1 MEIRQI
7 STTLNRLIGHL
18 NIETAEDQKKFNQ
31 LKRSLSKSVIEEKVC
46 KPQQPV
52 FSFEKSDLFSD
63 ETITEVQRKSIASIV
78 NNRLKDQEETK
89 YKVFRREI
97 PVREQL
103 LHNSVAEWAA
113 GSKVDHSVGPFL
125 NEDGRQ
131 FWYDFFL
138 IEKLVTLYMQGVAD
152 PVLLFKIKESSPV
165 AANRSVATRMAGN
178 RNISVITR
186 PSRTYTLVKSSI
198 WINSRFLAPNAP
210 AGTYTG
216 LTIKGGKIT
225 LSKPPQTIN
234 NKLTIP
240 ANTTVHVQLNLE
252 QQEATDADTKSNY
265 GRDAR
270 NMQLQLPEILEF
282 SFSGNGRTINNAGR
296 ASWNLYGQRMGF
308 EWIKSQ
314 QVIYDPQIQRIFFPF
329 KSTAQTLVIQRNDSD
344 FHKLGQEAE
353 IQKSGWVLPV
363 AAIDISEPTAAAG
376 TGVMYVQ
383 CKNGIVNEW
392 IGLKGGGFS
401 LNAPAFLVGPGQILI
416 TDLTAGNPHASQSL
430 KLWKDEKNEKGTS
443 VNLTFSGSAP
453 FFYLSNANGNE
464 LLMTWTDA
472 DFRIDRPVKV
482 NEEPPAIHSL
492 NSVLIIA
499 ASTTTKLIYLFD
511 DNLILD
517 DAQIKNQDPIMPEQ
531 MALALTNA
539 LFKVTQPNGCL
550 LFGNLNEDF
559 SKVEKGF
566 LFLTFGL
573 LAYIPTLPDP
583 YAANLGIL
591 QRQTRGTIAGTAAF
605 GNSAVSV
612 QQITAWLVCR
622 VAWIATP
629 DEADTNDLV
638 EVSFHFAPLNN
649 QFGGISLDSPE
660 AEEPATPE
668 PVSPVISADN
678 TVKQPSFSTKIM
690 AETDISVSRLAS
702 FNLSRT
708 LSSEKINPVSAENV
722 SAETRFSASNAT
734 TMSSAVSHRHPLPD
748 FDPQWEKETYRFR
761 RDLFALLDVST
772 NADLFGISFD
782 ILNRREFGITAGTD
796 SATGESIA
804 GFFPVQVDGMDVVS
818 VGANVKAFTVP
829 QISWEPVFNLSPP
842 APPPDGPI
850 PGDPAGGF
858 NYYPNDGGPTHILNN
873 STEKVTLAPLP
884 VTGFLLNKRDTDSN
898 FKAFS
903 FFTLPFGMRAAALLS
918 EKYVYNN
925 VPRDGG
931 DLNEVKVSFENE
943 IQSGLQLK
951 MDAGVP
957 LREGDDKMFMGTTV
971 QINNILDLA
980 GNATGNSTLGGS
992 VTNIFNR
999 EFFYDTN
1006 YPFELFKQRGVPVTR
1021 MDLSGYG
1028 ASMFSNWLNTK
1039 AAIAETSQAKFD
1051 VFVGRCSHE
1060 IIQVK
1065 SIMYPWAIKVVRTI
1079 TLFRVGSGYVYRFDS
1094 GWRAE
1099 SDGKFDFR
1107 YYTYENNP
1115 NFPGG
1120 PPENPEPQLI
1130 AVERFAEYEIHPG
1143 LVKALYNVNNI
1154 IETNEVE
1161 PFKQTVNFAK
1171 SVDQNGVEVNIPKDF
1186 EIDLQ
1191 PVYFDADVELEGAI
1205 SGMVSKPTSD
1215 GEKKLVPS
1223 KRILGFVQLGP
1234 RGFPLNNTALQL
1246 LVTRQGTIGGPIDC
1260 ETELVESSQKMRLS
1274 RFDFNNSFGANG
1286 TVPTFCVAGR
1296 GNVLLPKDGSWTM
1309 VKHERANG
1317 DVSPVPENLS
1327 IPVIRQGKVVKDGN
1341 TVKIDTPVGNVLTR
1355 IAEPV
1360 ELLRQPV
1367 GNTINY
1373 GFLQSTDTQKAL
1385 FLTPSFKKGTK
1396 KLLSKTPP
1404 LFVDAFRIV
1413 NSKGIFP
1420 NIGEAEDLTLDTL
1433 GEAILMKKNGSFPFD
1448 TSNLQDLGKD
1458 VFELMDIQDTINN
1471 VKQQGL
1477 QLLHNPE
1484 EAFDLPTEFEL
1495 IDVGD
1500 GNFRIYIEYAKKDK
1514 NGNVEESGSLD
1525 FDINSVAES
1534 WKSKMN
1540 NIGLVI
1546 DLAGIKRLM
1555 TIRGNWDSENG
1566 KEAAYP
1572 KPDLTFA
1579 PELQPLVDLLEI
1591 LQSLQSGNYG
1601 EAVQNGLKLAM
1612 SNKAGTWE
1620 YKFEASKE
1628 IPVLRFPVPDA
1639 VYNDPNT
1646 PFKLEAGLKLG
1657 AYFNAALKVTT
1668 DANELLPSAGGV
1680 LGFYARLSVM
1690 CVSISAATVYAIG
1703 QAEVDIAADTKIG
1716 PSLRMKFGFGAQ
1728 IVVGLPV
1735 AGNVSIMFVVG
1746 AEIFIASGIVE
1757 VSAFLMFRGHAE
1769 ILGGIVSI
1777 TIRIEAKGT
1786 YSKKAI
1792 GGGSRTDLQCQ
1803 VTFGLD
1809 ISIAFIINI
1818 SFTESWQEQRQIA

>member
-1 MEIRQI
+1 MEIQKM
-7 STTLNRLIGHL
+7 STILKGLIGHL
-18 NIETAEDQKKFNQ
+18 KIESAEDQKKFNQ
-31 LKRSLSKSVIEEKVC
+31 LKKSLSKSAIEEK
-46 KPQQPV
+46 KNMPRRKG
-52 FSFEKSDLFSD
+52 FSIEESDLFSD
-63 ETITEVQRKSIASIV
+63 DTIPEIQRKSISNIV
-78 NNRLKDQEETK
+78 NKRVEAKEETN
-89 YKVFRREI
+89 YKVFRREL

-103 LHNSVAEWAA
+103 LQNSVADWAA
-113 GSKVDHSVGPFL
+113 GSKVDHTIGPL
-125 NEDGRQ
+125 TGVDGRE
-131 FWYDFFL
+131 FWYDFYP
-138 IEKLVTLYMQGVAD
+138 IEKLISLYMQGFTD
-152 PVLLFKIKESSPV
+152 PVLLFKIKES
-165 AANRSVATRMAGN
+165 NRVV
-178 RNISVITR
+178 RNKNVRVRKSLTK
-186 PSRTYTLVKSSI
+186 TYQLMKGSI
-198 WINSRFLAPNAP
+198 WINAKFLAPNAS
-210 AGTYTG
+210 AGTFAG
-216 LTIKGGKIT
+216 LTINGGEVT
-225 LSKPPQTIN
+225 LSKAPQN
-234 NKLTIP
+234 KNDKLTI
-240 ANTTVHVQLNLE
+240 AASTNVSVQLNLD
-252 QQEATDADTKSNY
+252 QPKVTDADANSPY
-265 GRDAR
+265 GKDAISTE
-270 NMQLQLPEILEF
+270 LQLPKILNF
-282 SFSGNGRTINNAGR
+282 HFSGNGRSIDKVGG
-296 ASWNLYGQRMGF
+296 ASWILYGQRMKF
-308 EWIKSQ
+308 DWISNEQ
-314 QVIYDPQIQRIFFPF
+314 TVYDTQLQRIYFPF
-329 KSTAQTLVIQRNDSD
+329 QPSAQNVVIQKNQSD
-344 FHKLGQEAE
+344 FHFIEKEAA
-353 IQKSGWVLPV
+353 IQRGGWVIPLTV
-363 AAIDISEPTAAAG
+363 IDVSQPTSAAG
-376 TGVMYVQ
+376 IGEMFVQ
-383 CKNGIVNEW
+383 CKNGITNRW
-392 IGLKGGGFS
+392 AGLNGGGLS
-401 LNAPAFLVGPGQILI
+401 LNNPGFLVGPGQILVA
-416 TDLTAGNPHASQSL
+416 DLTAGNPHANQTL
-430 KLWKDEKNEKGTS
+430 KLWKDETNQTGTFVS
-443 VNLTFSGSAP
+443 LRFSDSAP
-453 FFYLSNANGNE
+453 FFYVSNADGNE
-464 LLMTWTDA
+464 LLMTQSNA

-482 NEEPPAIHSL
+482 NGEPPQVRSL
-492 NSVLIIA
+492 DSLLVIA
-499 ASTTTKLIYLFD
+499 ASAANRLVYLFD
-511 DNLILD
+511 NNLILD
-517 DAQIKNQDPIMPEQ
+517 DAQIDHEDPVVPEQ

-550 LFGNLNEDF
+550 LFGNLNKDF
-559 SKVEKGF
+559 SKVDKGF

-591 QRQTRGTIAGTAAF
+591 LRQIRGRIAGAAS
-605 GNSAVSV
+605 GAVSF

-622 VAWIATP
+622 IAWVASA
-629 DEADTNDLV
+629 EENNTNDDV
-638 EVSFHFAPLNN
+638 NVSFHFSPLNS
-649 QFGGISLDSPE
+649 QFGDISLNSPE
-660 AEEPATPE
+660 DDDPSKSKTISSTRSSLRS
-668 PVSPVISADN
+668 VSLSSSDS
-678 TVKQPSFSTKIM
+678 KKI
-690 AETDISVSRLAS
+690 AETDITVSRITSLNFSKKLTYAG
-702 FNLSRT
+702 
-708 LSSEKINPVSAENV
+708 KIS
-722 SAETRFSASNAT
+722 
-734 TMSSAVSHRHPLPD
+734 SSAKNLNIATNVTGSGTSTRAAAVTHLKDLPD
-748 FDPQWEKETYRFR
+748 YGPEWDKNTSRYK

-782 ILNRREFGITAGTD
+782 LLIRRDFAVTVGRD
-796 SATGESIA
+796 VNTGETVSN
-804 GFFPVQVDGMDVVS
+804 FFPVQVDGMDVVS
-818 VGANVKAFTVP
+818 AGANVKAFTVP
-829 QISWEPVFNLSPP
+829 QISWEPVFNLTPP

-873 STEKVTLAPLP
+873 SAEKVTLAPLP
-884 VTGFLLNKRDTDSN
+884 VTSFLVDKRDTDSD

-903 FFTLPFGMRAAALLS
+903 FFTLPFGMKAAAQLS
-918 EKYVYNN
+918 ENYVYNN

-931 DLNEVKVSFENE
+931 DLNKIKVSFENDMK
-943 IQSGLQLK
+943 SGLQLK
-951 MDAGVP
+951 MDAGIP
-957 LREGDDKMFMGTTV
+957 LREGDSEMFMGTTV
-971 QINNILDLA
+971 QINNILDLT

-992 VTNIFNR
+992 VTSIFNR

-1051 VFVGRCSHE
+1051 IFVGRCSHE

-1065 SIMYPWAIKVVRTI
+1065 SILYPWAIKVVRTI
-1079 TLFRVGSGYVYRFDS
+1079 TLFRVNTGFVYRFDS

-1107 YYTYENNP
+1107 YFIYENNP

-1130 AVERFAEYEIHPG
+1130 SVERSAEFEIHPG
-1143 LVKALYNVNNI
+1143 LVKALYNVGNI
-1154 IETNEVE
+1154 IETSEVE
-1161 PFKQTVNFAK
+1161 PFNENVLFDK
-1171 SVDQNGVEVNIPKDF
+1171 SVDQLGVEINTPKNYDI
-1186 EIDLQ
+1186 ELQ
-1191 PVYFDADVELEGAI
+1191 PVYFDADIDVDGVV
-1205 SGMVSKPTSD
+1205 SGTVSKPTSD
-1215 GEKKLVPS
+1215 GEKKVVPS

-1234 RGFPLNNTALQL
+1234 KGFPLNNTGLKL
-1246 LVTRQGTIGGPIDC
+1246 LVTRQGTIGGAIDC
-1260 ETELVESSQKMRLS
+1260 EVNLVESTQKMRLS
-1274 RFDFNNSFGANG
+1274 RFDFNNSFADNG
-1286 TVPTFCVAGR
+1286 SDPTFCVAGR
-1296 GNVLLPKDGSWTM
+1296 GNVLLPKEGSWSM

-1327 IPVIRQGKVVKDGN
+1327 IPVIREGKIVKDGD
-1341 TVKIDTPVGNVLTR
+1341 TVKIDPLKPVGNVLTR
-1355 IAEPV
+1355 IAEPL
-1360 ELLRQPV
+1360 ELLRQPAT
-1367 GNTINY
+1367 NTINY

-1420 NIGEAEDLTLDTL
+1420 NIGEAENLAGDTV
-1433 GEAILMKKNGSFPFD
+1433 GEAVLMKKNGNFPFD
-1448 TSNLQDLGKD
+1448 TSNLKDLGKD

-1500 GNFRIYIEYAKKDK
+1500 GNFRIYIEYDKKDK

-1540 NIGLVI
+1540 NIGLVL

-1566 KEAAYP
+1566 KESTYP
-1572 KPDLTFA
+1572 KPDLKFA

-1591 LQSLQSGNYG
+1591 LQSLQEGNYG
-1601 EAVQNGLKLAM
+1601 DAVQNGLKLAM
-1612 SNKAGTWE
+1612 SNKAGSWE

-1628 IPVLRFPVPDA
+1628 IPVLRFPMPDA

-1646 PFKLEAGLKLG
+1646 PFKLEAGLKIG

-1703 QAEVDIAADTKIG
+1703 QADVDIAADTKIG

-1735 AGNVSIMFVVG
+1735 AGNVSILFVVG
-1746 AEIFIASGIVE
+1746 AEIFIAKGIVQ
-1757 VSAFLMFRGHAE
+1757 VSAFLLFEGHAE

-1786 YSKKAI
+1786 YSKKAL
-1792 GGGSRTDLQCQ
+1792 GGGDSRTDLQCQ

>member
-1 MEIRQI
+1 MESQQI
-7 STTLNRLIGHL
+7 SAALKGLIGHL
-18 NIETAEDQKKFNQ
+18 NIETVEDKRNLNL
-31 LKRSLSKSVIEEKVC
+31 LKTSLSKSVIPSESLIKESAFSIEKT
-46 KPQQPV
+46 
-52 FSFEKSDLFSD
+52 DLFSD
-63 ETITEVQRKSIASIV
+63 ETISSSQEKSIDSILNKRV
-78 NNRLKDQEETK
+78 KTNAVTN
-89 YKVFRREI
+89 YKVFRREV

-103 LHNSVAEWAA
+103 LYNSVADWAA
-113 GSKVDHSVGPFL
+113 GSKVDHSLGPFTGI
-125 NEDGRQ
+125 DGRQ
-131 FWYDFFL
+131 FWYDFYPV
-138 IEKLVTLYMQGVAD
+138 EKLMTLYIQGIAE
-152 PVLLFKIKESSPV
+152 PVLLFKVKPIG
-165 AANRSVATRMAGN
+165 RLVATPNLVVRA
-178 RNISVITR
+178 SLTK
-186 PSRTYTLVKSSI
+186 TYSLAKGSI
-198 WINSRFLAPNAP
+198 WINSRFLAPNSP
-210 AGTYTG
+210 MGTYCG
-216 LTIKGGKIT
+216 LTILNGKIT
-225 LSKPPQTIN
+225 LTQTPQEVN
-234 NKLTIP
+234 NKLTVP
-240 ANTTVHVQLNLE
+240 AATNISVSLNLDQPE
-252 QQEATDADTKSNY
+252 DTAAKAESEY
-265 GRDAR
+265 GKDAR
-270 NMQLQLPEILEF
+270 EMKLQLPEILNF
-282 SFSGNGRTINNAGR
+282 HFSGNGRTIDKVGN
-296 ASWNLYGQRMGF
+296 ASWNLYGQEMQF
-308 EWIKSQ
+308 EWVANQ
-314 QVIYDPQIQRIFFPF
+314 QTVYDNQLQRIYFPF
-329 KSTAQTLVIQRNDSD
+329 NPDKQNFVIQQNQSD
-344 FHKLGQEAE
+344 FHFLEREAP

-363 AAIDISEPTAAAG
+363 ATIDTSQPTAAAG
-376 TGVMYVQ
+376 IGEMYVQ
-383 CKNGIVNEW
+383 CKQGLLNKW
-392 IGLKGGGFS
+392 AKLKGGSFS
-401 LNAPAFLVGPGQILI
+401 LKNPGILVGPGQILI
-416 TDLTAGNPHASQSL
+416 ADLTAGNPHSTQVL
-430 KLWKDEKNEKGTS
+430 KLWKDEMDTT
-443 VNLTFSGSAP
+443 VNLSFSENVP
-453 FFYLSNANGNE
+453 FFYVSNANGNE
-464 LLMTWTDA
+464 LIMTNTDA

-482 NEEPPAIHSL
+482 DGTPPAIQSL
-492 NSVLIIA
+492 NSLLIISA
-499 ASTTTKLIYLFD
+499 NDTNRLVYLFD

-517 DAQIKNQDPIMPEQ
+517 SAQMNNQDPVIPEQ
-531 MALALTNA
+531 MAFALTNA

-550 LFGNLNEDF
+550 LFGNLNDDF

-583 YAANLGIL
+583 YAANLGIM
-591 QRQTRGTIAGTAAF
+591 QRQIRGTTKVNVRGAAAF
-605 GNSAVSV
+605 G
-612 QQITAWLVCR
+612 QQIAAWLVCR
-622 VAWIATP
+622 VAWLGSN
-629 DEADTNDLV
+629 DEDKNDNV
-638 EVSFHFAPLNN
+638 NVSFHFGPLNN
-649 QFGGISLDSPE
+649 QFGDISLDSPTNDNSD
-660 AEEPATPE
+660 AVNGISPSTSLGNMNVQPKTDSIIHPE
-668 PVSPVISADN
+668 S
-678 TVKQPSFSTKIM
+678 
-690 AETDISVSRLAS
+690 DIAVSRLA
-702 FNLSRT
+702 NL
-708 LSSEKINPVSAENV
+708 N
-722 SAETRFSASNAT
+722 FSAKNLKRTSKIVAT
-734 TMSSAVSHRHPLPD
+734 TENLNFSATGSTSEPSKTAAAAAHPRELPD
-748 FDPQWEKETYRFR
+748 YEQEWDKDTYRYK

-782 ILNRREFGITAGTD
+782 ILSQRGFGVTAGTD
-796 SATGESIA
+796 TTTGEAVSN
-804 GFFPVQVDGMDVVS
+804 FFPVQVEGMDVVS
-818 VGANVKAFTVP
+818 TGSNVKAFTVP

-884 VTGFLLNKRDTDSN
+884 VTSFLVNKRDTDNN
-898 FKAFS
+898 FKAYS
-903 FFTLPFGMRAAALLS
+903 FFTLPFGMKAAAQLS
-918 EKYVYNN
+918 EKYIYNN

-931 DLNEVKVSFENE
+931 DLNKIKVAFEND
-943 IQSGLQLK
+943 IKSGLQLR

-957 LREGDDKMFMGTTV
+957 LREGDSEMFMGTTV
-971 QINNILDLA
+971 QINNILDLT

-992 VTNIFNR
+992 VTSIFNR

-1065 SIMYPWAIKVVRTI
+1065 SILYPWAIKVVRTI
-1079 TLFRVGSGYVYRFDS
+1079 TLFRVNSGYVYRFDS

-1107 YYTYENNP
+1107 YFIYKPNP

-1120 PPENPEPQLI
+1120 TPENPEPQLI
-1130 AVERFAEYEIHPG
+1130 SEERSAEFEIHPG

-1154 IETNEVE
+1154 IETAEVE
-1161 PFKQTVNFAK
+1161 PFNENVTFQK
-1171 SVDQNGVEVNIPKDF
+1171 SVDQLGVEINTPKNYDI
-1186 EIDLQ
+1186 ELQ
-1191 PVYFDADVELEGAI
+1191 PVYFDADVDVEGVL
-1205 SGMVSKPTSD
+1205 SGMVTKLTSD
-1215 GEKKLVPS
+1215 GEKKVVPS

-1234 RGFPLNNTALQL
+1234 KGFPLNNAALKL
-1246 LVTRQGTIGGPIDC
+1246 LVTRQGTIGGAIDC
-1260 ETELVESSQKMRLS
+1260 EVDLVDSTQKMRLS
-1274 RFDFNNSFGANG
+1274 RFDFNNSFGTNG
-1286 TVPTFCVAGR
+1286 SDPTFCVAGR

-1309 VKHERANG
+1309 VKHERGNG

-1327 IPVIRQGKVVKDGN
+1327 IPVIRQGKVVKNGN
-1341 TVKIDTPVGNVLTR
+1341 TVKIDTPVANVLTR
-1355 IAEPV
+1355 IAEPA

-1367 GNTINY
+1367 ANTINY
-1373 GFLQSTDTQKAL
+1373 GLLQNTDTQKAL
-1385 FLTPSFKKGTK
+1385 FLTPSFKKNTK

-1420 NIGEAEDLTLDTL
+1420 NVGEAENLAGEVL
-1433 GEAILMKKNGSFPFD
+1433 GEAILMKKNGSFPFN
-1448 TSNLQDLGKD
+1448 TSNLKDLGKD
-1458 VFELMDIQDTINN
+1458 VFELMDIQETINN

-1500 GNFRIYIEYAKKDK
+1500 GNFRIYIEYDKKDK
-1514 NGNVEESGSLD
+1514 NGNVEASGSLD

-1566 KEAAYP
+1566 KESTYP
-1572 KPDLTFA
+1572 KPDLKFA
-1579 PELQPLVDLLEI
+1579 PELDPLVDLLEI
-1591 LQSLQSGNYG
+1591 LQSLQDGNYG

-1612 SNKAGTWE
+1612 SNKAGSWE

-1646 PFKLEAGLKLG
+1646 PFKLEAGLKIG

-1690 CVSISAATVYAIG
+1690 CVSISAATIYAIG
-1703 QAEVDIAADTKIG
+1703 QANVDIAADTKIG

-1735 AGNVSIMFVVG
+1735 AGNVSVLFVVG

-1757 VSAFLMFRGHAE
+1757 VSAFMLFEGHAE

-1786 YSKKAI
+1786 YSKKAL
-1792 GGGSRTDLQCQ
+1792 GSGGSRTDLQCQ

-1818 SFTESWQEQRQIA
+1818 NIEESWKEERRMA